1 MGFFILSSA
10 AGLAGIL
17 MMRCPFLLHWPSV
30 ACKDLSQKLFQLSN
44 DIILKFI
51 WRTVLD
57 TLNKAMASHR
67 IKRSTLFRL
76 KLLAQSEYRL
86 SDVMR
91 ESLSR
96 DPLTPVLTEDH
107 LQALDRRLGQVLRT
121 VGKCVKK
128 LGEPQVVIT
137 DFVES
142 SRVTTSHP
150 GGNNRWQNEKS
161 EGLRRYQ

>member
-1 MGFFILSSA
+1 MTS
-10 AGLAGIL
+10 
-17 MMRCPFLLHWPSV
+17 P
-30 ACKDLSQKLFQLSN
+30 
-44 DIILKFI
+44 
-51 WRTVLD
+51 
-57 TLNKAMASHR
+57 R

-76 KLLAQSEYRL
+76 KLLERSEYRL

-107 LQALDRRLGQVLRT
+107 LQALDRRLSQVLRT
-121 VGKCVKK
+121 VGTCVKK
-128 LGEPQVVIT
+128 LGETQVVIT

-150 GGNNRWQNEKS
+150 GGSNR
-161 EGLRRYQ
+161 